1 MAFTSVAAFWGV
13 SFLFVLTPGAD
24 WAYAI
29 AAGLRNRVLPAVSGL
44 LAGHLLATLVVA
56 AGVGALVTRLPVAL
70 TILTAA
76 GAAYLIWLGAT
87 MLARPPVADSAVDAT
102 HDTGSSARWALKGI
116 GVSGLNPKVFLLFL
130 ALLPQFTQPGADWPL
145 SAQILVLGLIHVASS
160 AVVYS
165 GVGAG
170 ARLVLAGRPAAAR
183 LVSRFPGIV
192 MIASG
197 VFLLFERLV
206 VQ

>member
-102 HDTGSSARWALKGI
+102 HDTRSSARWALKGI

-183 LVSRFPGIV
+183 LVSRFSGIV
-192 MIASG
+192 MIAIG